1 MARWLLVF
9 RLSEV
14 SAEDHEQQ
22 QESGATGHEQRRA
35 AEEIGVSKNR
45 GVEDFAGICGQIGEE
60 NTTLLHAASPNGNEP
75 VAQRLPLPGA
85 NSDRANRTECVGEAL
100 DDADR
105 LGGALAGLALGE
117 QLRLP
122 PHQAGVWNPAL
133 RFIGRAHFVQEARR
147 SGGLRTHGAGGDVP
161 LQIGVPEAGPRAL
174 DDAHFLFAVEWLG
187 EVHCCAAPGA
197 SPWRRNRVASLDRA
211 RKSSP
216 RTLCSLNPATWAIS
230 RWLEPST

>member
-1 MARWLLVF
+1 MCGKTGGVGRARCQ
-9 RLSEV
+9 
-14 SAEDHEQQ
+14 SAVAKRKQP
-22 QESGATGHEQRRA
+22 AT
-35 AEEIGVSKNR
+35 N
-45 GVEDFAGICGQIGEE
+45 CM
-60 NTTLLHAASPNGNEP
+60 
-75 VAQRLPLPGA
+75 PLPGA
-85 NSDRANRTECVGEAL
+85 NSDRAHRTECVGEAL

-122 PHQAGVWNPAL
+122 PHQAGVWNSAL
-133 RFIGRAHFVQEARR
+133 RFIGGAHFVQEARR
-147 SGGLRTHGAGGDVP
+147 SGGLRTHGAGSDVP

-174 DDAHFLFAVEWLG
+174 DDTHFLFAVEWLG